1 MSETREKIMSLQHL
15 LSDTSLWLLF
25 ALAGG
30 AGASVLALGMLLR
43 SGQQLTSRA
52 VVGTVLHSVAWGVA
66 VFLMLVEKLDLG
78 LPMVLGLAI
87 FSGLGTASFIDLV
100 LLLVKQRLGINVTIN
115 PPPKE

>member
-1 MSETREKIMSLQHL
+1 MSDNREKIMTLQHV
-15 LSDTSLWLLF
+15 LSDTSLWLIF

-43 SGQQLTSRA
+43 SGDRLTSRA
-52 VVGTVLHSVAWGVA
+52 VMGTVLHSVAWGAA

-78 LPMVLGLAI
+78 LPLVLGLSI
-87 FSGLGTASFIDLV
+87 FSGLGTASFIDL
-100 LLLVKQRLGINVTIN
+100 LLLLLKQRLGINVTIN